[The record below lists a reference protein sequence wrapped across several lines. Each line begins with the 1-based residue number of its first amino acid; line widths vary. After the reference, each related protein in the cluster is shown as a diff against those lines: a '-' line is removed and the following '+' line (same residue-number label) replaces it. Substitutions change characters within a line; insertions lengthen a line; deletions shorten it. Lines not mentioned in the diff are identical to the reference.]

1 MTALLAA
8 FAASTA
14 LAAATTG
21 GPPSPPLPAS
31 PAAASTP
38 VISAALTDTAV
49 QVKSNFR
56 GARIVLYGAVFDAAA
71 RPSDVVVL
79 VRGPEQPVRLTRK
92 QRVAGL
98 WLNSR
103 PVVFRGAPGFYRAA
117 SNRPLEDIAAFGT
130 LRRLGAGV
138 DHLTINAPAEQRVE
152 TRYGVRDIVV
162 SRLGSDYFVWRRAVV
177 RLKEAAGLY
186 REDDQGV
193 RFVDRG
199 LFRAEIALPAGAP
212 TGVYRADILL
222 FQNGRPISRRTRTL
236 TVEKVGLERALY
248 VWAHESPW
256 SYGLAAMAFALGA
269 GWAASAAF
277 RRE

>member
-1 MTALLAA
+1 MIDM
-8 FAASTA
+8 
-14 LAAATTG
+14 
-21 GPPSPPLPAS
+21 PSPPLPPP
-31 PAAASTP
+31 PAALSAPT
-38 VISAALTDTAV
+38 VSAALTDTTV

-79 VRGPEQPVRLTRK
+79 VRGPEQPVRLSRK
-92 QRVAGL
+92 QKVGPV
-98 WLNSR
+98 WINSR

-117 SNRPLEDIAAFGT
+117 SNRPLDDIANFGV

-138 DHLTINAPAEQRVE
+138 DHLRINAPAETRIE
-152 TRYGVRDIVV
+152 TRYGVRDVV
-162 SRLGSDYFVWRRAVV
+162 VNTLGADYYDWRRAVV
-177 RLKEAAGLY
+177 RLKENAGLY
-186 REDDQGV
+186 DQDSRGV
-193 RFVDRG
+193 SFVDRG

-222 FQNGRPISRRTRTL
+222 FQNGRPVSTRSRTL

-248 VWAHESPW
+248 VWAHNGPW
-256 SYGLAAMAFALGA
+256 SYGLVAMALALAA

-277 RRE
+277 RRD